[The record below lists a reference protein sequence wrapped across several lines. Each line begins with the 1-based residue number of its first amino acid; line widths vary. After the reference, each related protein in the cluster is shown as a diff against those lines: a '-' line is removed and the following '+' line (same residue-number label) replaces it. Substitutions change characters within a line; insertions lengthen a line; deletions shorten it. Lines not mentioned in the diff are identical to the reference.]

1 MNKTLR
7 KTRVF
12 VFLCLLAVLSFTGCG
27 EAAAAS
33 SESVTIVD
41 YTGKSLE
48 VPSPVETVISLSSYA
63 SEILCALDGGDK
75 IIGRDS
81 YSTYPPD
88 LEDVPIVGQSSY
100 SPTIELILEL
110 DPDVVIA
117 DTMLSDD
124 NREKIESGGV
134 PVIVIRSGDPERTM
148 AIIRDLGTIL
158 DKNER
163 ADELVAFIDRYH
175 TIVEERTADLDE
187 EDKPVVLGEWASPWN
202 AATPGTGFGD
212 KIAAA
217 GGISIAADETPGS
230 YVVVSSEWVAEKD
243 PDVIIFQKSGKNH
256 TLEGLEETRNE
267 ILSRPGLSDVGA
279 VKDRRVYVVT
289 SGVMGG
295 APSIIS
301 DLYFAKW
308 FHPDLFE
315 DIDPEEVHEELVQEF
330 FGLELEGVYVY
341 P

>member
-1 MNKTLR
+1 M
-7 KTRVF
+7 
-12 VFLCLLAVLSFTGCG
+12 CG
-27 EAAAAS
+27 GAAAAS
-33 SESVTIVD
+33 SETVTIVD
-41 YTGKSLE
+41 YTGKSVE

-63 SEILCALDGGDK
+63 SEILCALDGEDK

-88 LEDVPIVGQSSY
+88 LDDVPIVGQSSY
-100 SPTIELILEL
+100 SPSIELILEL

-134 PVIVIRSGDPERTM
+134 PVIVVRSGDPERTM
-148 AIIRDLGTIL
+148 TIIRDLGTIL

-163 ADELVAFIDRYH
+163 ADELVDFIDRYH
-175 TIVEERTADLDE
+175 TTVEERTADLDE
-187 EDKPVVLGEWASPWN
+187 DDKPVVLGEWSSPWK
-202 AATPGTGFGD
+202 AATSGTGFGD
-212 KIAAA
+212 KIEAA
-217 GGISIAADETPGS
+217 GGTNIAADETPGT
-230 YVVVSSEWVAEKD
+230 YVVVSSEWVAERN
-243 PDVIIFQKSGKNH
+243 PDVIIFQKSGKNN
-256 TLEGLEETRNE
+256 TLEDLVETRDE
-267 ILSRPGLSDVGA
+267 ILSRPGLSDVDA
-279 VKDRRVYVVT
+279 VKDGRVYVVT
-289 SGVMGG
+289 SGIMGG

-315 DIDPEEVHEELVQEF
+315 DIDPEEVHEELTREF
-330 FGLELEGVYVY
+330 FGLELEGAYVY

>member
-1 MNKTLR
+1 MLI
-7 KTRVF
+7 VS
-12 VFLCLLAVLSFTGCG
+12 CLTILMAGA
-27 EAAAAS
+27 EAAAS
-33 SESVTIVD
+33 SDTVTIVD
-41 YTGKSLE
+41 YTGKSVE

-63 SEILCALDGGDK
+63 SEILCALGGEDM

-81 YSTYPPD
+81 YSTYSPD

-100 SPTIELILEL
+100 SPSIELILEL
-110 DPDVVIA
+110 DSDVVIA

-124 NREKIESGGV
+124 NRENIESGGV

-148 AIIRDLGTIL
+148 TIIRDLGLIL
-158 DKNER
+158 GKNER
-163 ADELVAFIDRYH
+163 AEELIAFIDRYH
-175 TIVEERTADLDE
+175 SIVEGRTADLEE

-217 GGISIAADETPGS
+217 GGISIAADETPGT
-230 YVVVSSEWVAEKD
+230 YVVVRSEWVAERD
-243 PDVIIFQKSGKNH
+243 PDVIIFQKSGTNH
-256 TLEGLEETRNE
+256 TLEGLEQTRNE
-267 ILSRPGLSDVGA
+267 ILSRPGLSDVAA
-279 VKDRRVYVVT
+279 VRDGRVYVVT
-289 SGVMGG
+289 SGIMGG

-315 DIDPEEVHEELVQEF
+315 DIDPEEVHEELIQEF
-330 FGLELEGVYVY
+330 FGLELEGVYVC

>member
-1 MNKTLR
+1 MSKARRMTWMLL
-7 KTRVF
+7 F
-12 VFLCLLAVLSFTGCG
+12 SCLFASLVSAGAAV
-27 EAAAAS
+27 AS
-33 SESVTIVD
+33 SQECVTIVD
-41 YTGKSLE
+41 YTGKSVE
-48 VPSPVETVISLSSYA
+48 VSSPVETVISLSSYA
-63 SEILCALDGGDK
+63 SEILCALDGEDK

-100 SPTIELILEL
+100 SPSVELILEL

-148 AIIRDLGTIL
+148 AIIKDLGTIL

-175 TIVEERTADLDE
+175 TLVEERTADLDE
-187 EDKPVVLGEWASPWN
+187 EDKPIVLGEWASPWN
-202 AATPGTGFGD
+202 TATPGTGFGD

-217 GGISIAADETPGS
+217 GGINIAADETPGS
-230 YVVVSSEWVAEKD
+230 YVVVSSEWVAERN
-243 PDVIIFQKSGKNH
+243 PAVIIFQKSGKNN
-256 TLEGLEETRNE
+256 TLEDLEETRDE
-267 ILSRPGLSDVGA
+267 ILSRPGLSDVDA
-279 VKDRRVYVVT
+279 VKDGRVYVVT
-289 SGVMGG
+289 SGIMGG

-308 FHPDLFE
+308 FHPDLFG
-315 DIDPEEVHEELVQEF
+315 DIDPEEVHEELIREF
-330 FGLELEGVYVY
+330 FGLGLEGAYVY

>member
-1 MNKTLR
+1 MNTTLR
-7 KTRVF
+7 KARVF
-12 VFLCLLAVLSFTGCG
+12 VFLFLLAVLSFTGYG
-27 EAAAAS
+27 GAADAS
-33 SESVTIVD
+33 SETITIVD
-41 YTGKSLE
+41 YTGKSVE

-63 SEILCALDGGDK
+63 SEILCALGGGDK

-88 LEDVPIVGQSSY
+88 LEDLPIVGQSSY
-100 SPTIELILEL
+100 SPSIELILEL

-124 NREKIESGGV
+124 NREKIERGGV

-148 AIIRDLGTIL
+148 AIIKDLGTIL

-163 ADELVAFIDRYH
+163 AEELVAFIDRYH
-175 TIVEERTADLDE
+175 SIVEERTADLDE
-187 EDKPVVLGEWASPWN
+187 EEKPVVLGEWASPWN

-243 PDVIIFQKSGKNH
+243 K
-256 TLEGLEETRNE
+256 
-267 ILSRPGLSDVGA
+267 A
-279 VKDRRVYVVT
+279 VKDGRVYVVT

-330 FGLELEGVYVY
+330 FGLELDGAYVY